1 MPQALAISING
12 SETHSNPPKIVTINV
27 AQTKAKPP
35 PQAATK
41 AKPPPAEPPTAS
53 WSVNTAATAAS
64 VNNGNS
70 VGGANASPNGGIF
83 TVHQTFKNASEC
95 PLTVS
100 QTQLSSQDLGALG
113 NCYWKHFYVEPTC
126 SSTSPSGPLK
136 VGQRSKVPASIGGPT
151 APTKNWKI
159 QLGGGVGQ
167 TVNSIGCQIVVIAII
182 WCRR

>member
-12 SETHSNPPKIVTINV
+12 SETHSTPPKIVTINV

-35 PQAATK
+35 PQAATE

-70 VGGANASPNGGIF
+70 GANASPNGGIY

-151 APTKNWKI
+151 APTKNW
-159 QLGGGVGQ
+159 
-167 TVNSIGCQIVVIAII
+167 TS
-182 WCRR
+182 WRT